1 MREYYEAKRDAHQY
15 GGKIKT
21 ALDSINK
28 KFNIG
33 KKIQEVEKL
42 KV

>member
-1 MREYYEAKRDAHQY
+1 MREYYEAKREAHKY
-15 GGKIKT
+15 NDKIKT

-42 KV
+42 KI